1 MDAKGSKGSILLEIL
16 IILMALLLIAVIIIP
31 NKIWEEE
38 KIITSSCQQ
47 NMNALY
53 EAERFYYQRNS
64 TYTDSLGKLLTFIQ
78 ADSGLNKRQMLVSL
92 SQSLTQILDNILTIN
107 SFQSISKISL
117 ASFEITGDLMGNE
130 RYFRKYPEINQ
141 VREEIVREMMKLDS
155 SIIFPNFSQSKLFV
169 DSLRDLKESIADY
182 SLQVAAYHAISAAD
196 SLSLYYSKIER
207 DELVQTWATQY
218 NKISQ
223 FISDIRKTDISKVST
238 VPDRLKKFI
247 DQINSNVKSLKA
259 ANTSKDTEA
268 LGVEK
273 QSLTELHQKFLSP
286 EFFILT
292 ESYSLTKLNEI
303 DSILINLSQEN
314 FDCPDAKTTYL
325 IDTSK
330 TRITIECPNLLDVF
344 QEEFKEDIEP
354 IRNIPFYQQVTNIS
368 NIIDTTKAILDE
380 NRKEVRRYTDLLL
393 KIKELQVEL
402 DQTNNVFFYRYT
414 NEVIDFIQ
422 LVDQE
427 KRLSL
432 LKPAIEDVLNPI
444 DTLAARIESG
454 NIVDLEDRLNYFNK
468 QLAEL
473 DSSIKATR
481 LPRRVRNKLMSNS
494 EPFQPVFNE
503 LANIKSNFSPQDAS
517 ALREATNELEEDLLE
532 ALEGEKEQVYII
544 FRREHKNHGYI
555 ASGEK
560 SWEQEQ

>member
-1 MDAKGSKGSILLEIL
+1 MAAKGSKGSILLEIL

-92 SQSLTQILDNILTIN
+92 SQSLTQILDNILTIT

-141 VREEIVREMMKLDS
+141 VREEIVREMMRLDS

-247 DQINSNVKSLKA
+247 DQINSNVNSLKA
-259 ANTSKDTEA
+259 ANTSKDAEA

-286 EFFILT
+286 EFFMLT

-517 ALREATNELEEDLLE
+517 ALRKATNELEEDLLE

>member
-1 MDAKGSKGSILLEIL
+1 MAAKGSKGSILLEIL
-16 IILMALLLIAVIIIP
+16 IVLMALLLIAVIIIP

-92 SQSLTQILDNILTIN
+92 SQSLTQILDNMLTIT

-247 DQINSNVKSLKA
+247 DQINRNVKSLKA
-259 ANTSKDTEA
+259 ANTSKDAEA

-286 EFFILT
+286 EFFMLT
-292 ESYSLTKLNEI
+292 ENYSLTKLNEI

-330 TRITIECPNLLDVF
+330 TRITIECSNLLDVF

-422 LVDQE
+422 LIDQE

-432 LKPAIEDVLNPI
+432 LKPAIEDALNPI

-503 LANIKSNFSPQDAS
+503 IANIKSSFSPQDAS
-517 ALREATNELEEDLLE
+517 ALREASNELEEDLLE

-544 FRREHKNHGYI
+544 FRKEHKNHGYI

>member
-1 MDAKGSKGSILLEIL
+1 MAAKGSKGSILLEIL
-16 IILMALLLIAVIIIP
+16 IVLMALLLIAVIIIP

-92 SQSLTQILDNILTIN
+92 SQSLTQILDNILTIT

-141 VREEIVREMMKLDS
+141 VREEIVREMMRLDS

-259 ANTSKDTEA
+259 ANTSKDAEA

-286 EFFILT
+286 EFFMLT

-432 LKPAIEDVLNPI
+432 LKPTIEDVLNPI

-517 ALREATNELEEDLLE
+517 ALRKATNELEEDLLE

>member
-1 MDAKGSKGSILLEIL
+1 MAAKGSKGSILLEIL
-16 IILMALLLIAVIIIP
+16 IVLMALLLIAVIIIP

-92 SQSLTQILDNILTIN
+92 SQSLTQILDNMLTIT

-196 SLSLYYSKIER
+196 SLSLYYSKIEQ

-259 ANTSKDTEA
+259 ANTSKDAEA

-286 EFFILT
+286 EFFMLT

-330 TRITIECPNLLDVF
+330 TRITIECSNLLDVF

>member
-1 MDAKGSKGSILLEIL
+1 MAAKGSKGSILLEIL
-16 IILMALLLIAVIIIP
+16 IVLMALLLIAVIIIP

-92 SQSLTQILDNILTIN
+92 SQSLTQILDNILTIT

-196 SLSLYYSKIER
+196 SLSLYYSKIEQ

-259 ANTSKDTEA
+259 ANTSKDAEA

-286 EFFILT
+286 EFFMLT

-314 FDCPDAKTTYL
+314 FDCPDAKKTYL
-325 IDTSK
+325 FDTSK

>member
-1 MDAKGSKGSILLEIL
+1 MAAKGSKGSILLEIL

-92 SQSLTQILDNILTIN
+92 SQSLTQILDNMLTIT

-196 SLSLYYSKIER
+196 SLSLYYSKIEQ

-330 TRITIECPNLLDVF
+330 TRITIECSNLLDVF

-422 LVDQE
+422 LIDQE

>member
-1 MDAKGSKGSILLEIL
+1 MAAKGSKGSILLEIL

-92 SQSLTQILDNILTIN
+92 STSLTQILDNILTIT

-141 VREEIVREMMKLDS
+141 VREEIVREMMRLDS

-259 ANTSKDTEA
+259 ANTSKDAEA

-330 TRITIECPNLLDVF
+330 TRITIECSNLLDVF

-517 ALREATNELEEDLLE
+517 ALRKATNELEEDLLE